1 MLGVLIQNRSIW
13 FLKINVLAKTYSYS
27 KKTILEV
34 TAHQSGKT
42 CQEPLK
48 EVFQL
53 PPEGDQSYVG
63 HDQSSYHLSPLTLHL
78 K

>member
-1 MLGVLIQNRSIW
+1 MLGVLIQNRRIW
-13 FLKINVLAKTYSYS
+13 LLKNNVLAKTYSYN
-27 KKTILEV
+27 KKIILEV
-34 TAHQSGKT
+34 IAHQSGKT

-63 HDQSSYHLSPLTLHL
+63 HDQSPDYLSP
-78 K
+78 